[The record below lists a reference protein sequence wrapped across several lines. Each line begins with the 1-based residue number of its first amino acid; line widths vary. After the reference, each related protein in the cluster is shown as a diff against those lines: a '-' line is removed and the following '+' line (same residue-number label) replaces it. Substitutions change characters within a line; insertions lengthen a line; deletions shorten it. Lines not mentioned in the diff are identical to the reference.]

1 MFSGISRIA
10 VFAVLYRLVKPRLIG
25 LSASIGF
32 ILLTGIIH
40 GEYLSYVSKTSS
52 NEYILMSF
60 LIKWSAFI
68 LTVLV
73 YLITVELPIRRR
85 KKRIHNLNSRNISD
99 KKDDDGFD
107 TIRKKDKL
115 LTTAEKLLKKD

>member
-1 MFSGISRIA
+1 MFSGISRVA

-85 KKRIHNLNSRNISD
+85 KK
-99 KKDDDGFD
+99 
-107 TIRKKDKL
+107 
-115 LTTAEKLLKKD
+115 